1 MSVVREQGLDP
12 VDIPDVVGMS
22 ENYIQGPVLNT
33 RSTIQ
38 RFTRLRIALI
48 GQLPVAV
55 NDMIT
60 APLKFAGDRR
70 LASAGNAFDQI
81 IPDAHFSSD
90 KPKSLKSQA
99 LWVMAQDPNRFSKGR
114 LKA

>member
-1 MSVVREQGLDP
+1 MVREQGLDP
-12 VDIPDVVGMS
+12 VDIPDVVGMP

-48 GQLPVAV
+48 GQLSVAV

-81 IPDAHFSSD
+81 VSDAHPIASGRSPRRKAVAFD
-90 KPKSLKSQA
+90 IKPRNHP
-99 LWVMAQDPNRFSKGR
+99 AQVRAAHR
-114 LKA
+114 